1 MPTIALILKEIA
13 HRKVNFTLACLGA
26 VTAVALFIGFFT
38 AGEVSERETARL
50 MLSMG
55 YNMHIIAKEADPNT
69 FLLTG
74 LADQTIPEEYI
85 QRLNRADRKNIS
97 YNHLLPGLQKRLSWR
112 GLEAILTGVGEEV
125 WPPNTKKPPMAFK
138 IEPGDVY
145 LGYRIWSTLGLERGQ
160 SLEIE
165 GEKFTVRDCL
175 AESGGR
181 DDMRIQCSL
190 ADAQKILKM
199 PGRISEIKAVDC
211 LCFAETKDPVA
222 ILRRPDRTKTDDQES
237 LRRDTALYRHCLR
250 GVDRR
255 PGNNERSRPPAGD
268 WGHAGFGIWII

>member
-1 MPTIALILKEIA
+1 LTRPGQDEIIPAMPTIALILKEIA

-38 AGEVSERETARL
+38 AGRVSERETARL

-55 YNMHIIAKEADPNT
+55 YNMHIIAKEADPNI

-74 LADQTIPEEYI
+74 LADQTIPEDYV
-85 QRLNRADRKNIS
+85 QRLNRADRKTMS
-97 YNHLLPGLQKRLSWR
+97 YNHLLPGLQRRLSWR
-112 GLEAILTGVGEEV
+112 GLEVILTGVGEEV
-125 WPPNTKKPPMAFK
+125 WPPNTKKPPMTFK

-145 LGYRIWSTLGLERGQ
+145 LGYRIWSSLGLERGRTV
-160 SLEIE
+160 EIE
-165 GEKFTVRDCL
+165 GQKF
-175 AESGGR
+175 
-181 DDMRIQCSL
+181 SL

-222 ILRRPDRTKTDDQES
+222 ILRSQIGSLLPEAQIFQTKAIAQA
-237 LRRDTALYRHCLR
+237 RDTALYRHCLR

-268 WGHAGFGIWII
+268 WRHAGFGIWFI